1 MEQSHGNA
9 FQNVPVHNF
18 TTGILSKYFA
28 LDMKAEKFSSYPWY
42 QEVIEQELSIL
53 CFKQKPVFF
62 QDGIQP
68 FFSAPWQKDFIPY
81 LNVWNWWVLW
91 AELLTSIII
100 RNLETTLWS
109 EQQLSKLYNQL
120 FDQQLWGK

>member
-1 MEQSHGNA
+1 
-9 FQNVPVHNF
+9 
-18 TTGILSKYFA
+18 
-28 LDMKAEKFSSYPWY
+28 MKAEKFANYPWY

-68 FFSAPWQKDFIPY
+68 FFSASWQKDFIPY
-81 LNVWNWWVLW
+81 LNVWNWWALW

-100 RNLETTLWS
+100 WNLETTLWS
-109 EQQLSKLYNQL
+109 EQQLFKLYNQL
-120 FDQQLWGK
+120 FDEQLWGK